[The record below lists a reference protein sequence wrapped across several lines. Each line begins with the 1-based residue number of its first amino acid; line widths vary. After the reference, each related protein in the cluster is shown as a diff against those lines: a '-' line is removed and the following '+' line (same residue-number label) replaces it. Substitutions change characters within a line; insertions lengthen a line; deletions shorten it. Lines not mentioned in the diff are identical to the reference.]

1 MDIAS
6 AIKAFASLLWLGILG
21 LIVLA
26 VTRASRGRPI
36 KQASSLVIGG
46 IALAVVVSILGMGL
60 VFLQPEERGVVIS
73 PYASQGYRQEIM
85 GPGLHWVIPGE
96 TVRRYAISNQTY
108 TMSIAPDEGSI
119 YGDDSITA
127 RTSDGQEIYVDASVI
142 FSVDPARV
150 IDVHIVWQG
159 RYIDELV
166 RPLTRGIIRDAVS
179 QYGVEQ
185 VVTTKRAE
193 LVSEITETM
202 RTKLEE
208 NGIILYEFILRNIT
222 FSQEYADSVEQKQI
236 AEQLALQAEF
246 IVEQRIQEAEQ
257 ARQVAQGQ
265 ADAVVIA
272 AQAEAEATIVRAEA
286 QAEALRLVAEVL
298 AQNPSLLTYE
308 YIQKLA
314 PNVSVMYLPSDTP
327 LLLPSITR

>member
-6 AIKAFASLLWLGILG
+6 AIKAFASLLWLGVLG

-26 VTRASRGRPI
+26 VTRAGRGRPI
-36 KQASSLVIGG
+36 KQASSIVIGG
-46 IALAVVVSILGMGL
+46 IALAVVVSILGLGL

-73 PYASQGYRQEIM
+73 PYANQGYRQEIM

-96 TVRRYAISNQTY
+96 TVRRYTISNQTY
-108 TMSIAPDEGSI
+108 TMSIAPDEGAI

-159 RYIDELV
+159 RFVDELV

-185 VVTTKRAE
+185 VVTSKRAE
-193 LVSEITETM
+193 LVGEITESL
-202 RTKLEE
+202 RAKLEE
-208 NGIILYEFILRNIT
+208 NGIVLREFILRNIT

-257 ARQVAQGQ
+257 ARQVAQGT

-272 AQAEAEATIVRAEA
+272 AQAEAEATVLRAEA

-298 AQNPSLLTYE
+298 AQNPNLLTYE

-327 LLLPSITR
+327 LLLPSISR